1 MNTHT
6 DPRERVRL
14 LTLEQASQLLSIS
27 KRTLERLI
35 SSGDFPRPLKL
46 GRSSRVSVD
55 DVGAYLDRLRI
66 RSQGGRA

>member
-6 DPRERVRL
+6 DSRGQVRL
-14 LTLEQASQLLSIS
+14 LTLENAANMLSIS

-35 SSGDFPRPLKL
+35 SAGDFPRPFKL
-46 GRSSRVSVD
+46 GRSSRVAVD
-55 DVGAYLDRLRI
+55 DVNAYLDRLRV